1 MLADRIARIEE
12 SGTMKMKAVVSQ
24 MKKEGK
30 KVISFT
36 VGEPDFPTPQHIVDA
51 CIQALNAG
59 MTKYIDATGL
69 PELREAI
76 AEKSKRENGIPCEA
90 ANVLVGPTK
99 HCLFESVF
107 ASVNPGDEVLIPDP
121 AWVSYA
127 PFVAMAEG
135 KAVPVKLQEDH
146 DFRMVP
152 SEVAKHITAKT
163 KVIMMNSPSNPCG
176 SVNTPEDIKGIA
188 DLAND
193 HNLMVITDEVYEKI
207 IFDGHKHLSIASLP
221 GMFDRTMTV
230 HGFSKSYSMTGW
242 RLGWVVAP
250 KPMLGGISKIQQHT
264 ITHAPT
270 FIQKAGVA
278 ALKGPTAP
286 LEMMVKEFQKRR
298 DIVDSALKTIPH
310 VSAPKPFGAF
320 YAFVKFDE
328 KVTSKMS
335 DEEIALYIAKESG
348 VVTTPGD
355 SFGPSGK
362 GHVRLS
368 FATSTADV
376 EKGMAGI
383 KAAMEK
389 L

>member
-76 AEKSKRENGIPCEA
+76 AEKSKRENAIPCEA

-250 KPMLGGISKIQQHT
+250 KTMLSGISKIQQHT

-278 ALKGPTAP
+278 ALQGPTAP

-298 DIVDSALKTIPH
+298 DIVDRYLKEIPH

-320 YAFVKFDE
+320 YAFVKFDD

-335 DEEIALYIAKESG
+335 DEAIALYIAKESG

-362 GHVRLS
+362 GHVRIS

-376 EKGMAGI
+376 EKGMTGI

>member
-1 MLADRIARIEE
+1 MLADRIERIQE
-12 SGTMKMKAVVSQ
+12 SGTMKMKALVSQ

-30 KVISFT
+30 NPISFT

-59 MTKYIDATGL
+59 MTKYIDAAGL

-90 ANVLVGPTK
+90 SNVLVAPTK
-99 HCLFESVF
+99 HCLFEAVF
-107 ASVNPGDEVLIPDP
+107 ATVNPGDEVLVPDP
-121 AWVSYA
+121 AWVSYV

-135 KAVPVKLQEDH
+135 KPVPVRLLEDQ
-146 DFRMVP
+146 DFRMTP
-152 SEVAKHITAKT
+152 EEVAKRITPKT
-163 KVIMMNSPSNPCG
+163 KAIMMNSPSNPCG

-188 DLAND
+188 ELAID
-193 HNLMVITDEVYEKI
+193 HNLLVITDEVYEKI

-221 GMFDRTMTV
+221 GMFDRTMTA

-250 KPMLGGISKIQQHT
+250 KLILGGMSKIQQHT

-286 LEMMVKEFQKRR
+286 LEAMVREFQKRR
-298 DIVDSALKTIPH
+298 DIVDKYLRETEH
-310 VSAPKPFGAF
+310 VSAPKPVGAF
-320 YAFVKFDE
+320 YAFAKFDQ
-328 KVTSKMS
+328 KITSKMN
-335 DEEIALYIAKESG
+335 DEEIALYLAKEAN

-362 GHVRLS
+362 GHVRIS

-376 EKGMAGI
+376 ERGMAGI

-389 L
+389 F